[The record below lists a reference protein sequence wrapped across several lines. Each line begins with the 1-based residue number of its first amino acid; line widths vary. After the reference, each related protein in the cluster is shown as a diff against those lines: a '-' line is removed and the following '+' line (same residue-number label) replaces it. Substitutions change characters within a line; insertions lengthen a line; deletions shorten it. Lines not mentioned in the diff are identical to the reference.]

1 MKIMDN
7 SHIYARRLREIE
19 QAAYA
24 IVKPIIDKHDI
35 QGLLKIGCPEDEYDS
50 LSKSIAEAIVRE
62 GGNRVTVEELG
73 NLLTFAFHQDFQPW
87 TEPVNYHVTF
97 QLIAAELHPLL
108 PDTLRLRLSAVSDL

>member
-1 MKIMDN
+1 MEEK
-7 SHIYARRLREIE
+7 SQIYTRRRKQIE

-35 QGLLKIGCPEDEYDS
+35 EGLLKIGCPQDEYDS
-50 LSKSIAEAIVRE
+50 LSKSIADVIVRE
-62 GGNRVTVEELG
+62 GGNRLTVDELG

-87 TEPVNYHVTF
+87 SEPVNYHVTF
-97 QLIAAELHPLL
+97 KLIAAELHSLL